1 MGINNQS
8 NVQGVQKIPIVK
20 EGYSLQKDV
29 KKKIAI

>member
-8 NVQGVQKIPIVK
+8 NNVQGVQKIPIVK

-29 KKKIAI
+29 KKK